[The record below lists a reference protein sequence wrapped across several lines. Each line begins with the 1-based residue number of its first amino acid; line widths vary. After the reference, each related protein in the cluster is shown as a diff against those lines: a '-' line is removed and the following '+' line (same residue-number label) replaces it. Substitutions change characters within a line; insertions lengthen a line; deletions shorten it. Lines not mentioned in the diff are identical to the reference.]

1 MSNPIETLAEY
12 ADRLAGFAAHYAD
25 ATALAYGGAALIEKT
40 RAAVAAINVP
50 APDPSDAIIAELVAA
65 LGRAESFMAGFEDDE
80 LQEGM
85 DGLLGSARA
94 ALANAAALQA
104 GQ

>member
-1 MSNPIETLAEY
+1 MSNPTETLMANLVHAIRTRETVTIGGGRFSPGELRE
-12 ADRLAGFAAHYAD
+12 AVQGLA
-25 ATALAYGGAALIEKT
+25 
-40 RAAVAAINVP
+40 RAP
-50 APDPSDAIIAELVAA
+50 TAPDPRDAIIAELVAA